1 MSVPSAPAA
10 PPPWWGSFHVPLGG
24 AARWRIGPLQM
35 TVRRQPW
42 AWSVTTC
49 NVGPWDDPNLS
60 VAEPCSPDEP
70 DPPGARQHRF
80 TFGETAD
87 PLQLDPRLPD
97 RTVVAT
103 SPAPFHLLPGE
114 DCLSFVSVPLWMAI
128 RVGPEKKLA
137 IELPIKRPPDTWLGP
152 NTMEGQ
158 LCYGSRDPLQQVAAR
173 VPGLSHRATIP
184 LRLVNRSSATFQ
196 LDRVRVPVPNLSLW
210 AGSDGRLWTPTVTV
224 QVERGGQAGVELAG
238 GAPEVAGPCGL
249 LAAARQESGG
259 MVRAIHTLSAMF
271 GR

>member
-1 MSVPSAPAA
+1 MSGA
-10 PPPWWGSFHVPLGG
+10 PPEALPRWWGQFHVPLGG

-42 AWSVTTC
+42 AWSLATC
-49 NVGPWDDPNLS
+49 SLGPWDDPSLE
-60 VAEPCSPDEP
+60 VAAPCAPDEP
-70 DPPGARQHRF
+70 DPPGTQQHRF
-80 TFGETAD
+80 TFSETAD

-103 SPAPFHLLPGE
+103 STAPFHLLPGE
-114 DCLSFVSVPLWMAI
+114 DSLSFVSVPLWVAL
-128 RVGPEKKLA
+128 RVGPERKLA
-137 IELPIKRPPDTWLGP
+137 MELPIKRPPDTWLGP
-152 NTMEGQ
+152 STMEGQ

-173 VPGLSHRATIP
+173 VPGLPHRATIP

-210 AGSDGRLWTPTVTV
+210 RGADGRLWTQAVTV
-224 QVERGGQAGVELAG
+224 QLERGDKAGVELGPGAPEAAG
-238 GAPEVAGPCGL
+238 GAEL
-249 LAAARQESGG
+249 LAPPRQESGG
-259 MVRAIHTLSAMF
+259 VVRAIHTLSAMF